1 MVTNSRQPER
11 VPLAERKLSPKRS
24 AGATSSLTDEELMQR
39 YCDEGEQAAFTE
51 LVRRYQPGLTGFLRR
66 FVRDAASAEDL
77 FQMTFEHLHDR
88 RRDYEAGRPLRPW
101 LYSIATHLAID
112 WLRNAARHPA
122 VSLERPVGNQDADS
136 APRALVD
143 LLPNRIPT
151 PARLAEGHE
160 SGDWARHA
168 VDTLPEH
175 LRITLHLVYFQGLK
189 YSEAAKALGIPVGT
203 VKSRVHQAL
212 ERLRHAWAR
221 ESSPVGGAHAHQKR
235 RTDHDIDTV

>member
-1 MVTNSRQPER
+1 MATTRSNAHHRPER
-11 VPLAERKLSPKRS
+11 EPPSPP
-24 AGATSSLTDEELMQR
+24 DEELMRQ
-39 YCDEGEQAAFTE
+39 YCRTTDQAAFAE

-66 FVRDAASAEDL
+66 FVRNAAAADDL
-77 FQMTFEHLHDR
+77 CQMTFEHVHDR
-88 RRDYEAGRPLRPW
+88 RADYETGRPLRPW

-112 WLRNAARHPA
+112 WLRQAARHPA
-122 VSLERPVGNQDADS
+122 VSLERPVGRQDAES

-168 VDTLPEH
+168 VEALPEH
-175 LRITLHLVYFQGLK
+175 LRITLQLVYFQGLK
-189 YSEAAKALGIPVGT
+189 YSQAAQALGIPIGT

-212 ERLRHAWAR
+212 TRLRQAWP
-221 ESSPVGGAHAHQKR
+221 EKPSSAAEK
-235 RTDHDIDTV
+235 TVTVASP

>member
-1 MVTNSRQPER
+1 MMTNSSKPGPL
-11 VPLAERKLSPKRS
+11 PLAERKLSSRRS
-24 AGATSSLTDEELMQR
+24 TGATSSLTDEELMQR
-39 YCDEGEQAAFTE
+39 YRDEGDQSTFTE

-66 FVRDAASAEDL
+66 FVRDAAAAEDL

-122 VSLERPVGNQDADS
+122 VSLDRPLDNHDADRP
-136 APRALVD
+136 PRALVD

-151 PARLAEGHE
+151 PSLLAEGHE
-160 SGDWARHA
+160 SGDWTRHA
-168 VDTLPEH
+168 VDALPEH
-175 LRITLHLVYFQGLK
+175 LRATLLLIYYQGLK
-189 YSEAAKALGIPVGT
+189 YTEAAEMLGIPVGT

-212 ERLRHAWAR
+212 QRLRHVWPR
-221 ESSPVGGAHAHQKR
+221 ESSPGADVDEPV
-235 RTDHDIDTV
+235 RTR